1 MTETPK
7 DSKRGTSIEALRQRV
22 SAVEGRFSRIDHE
35 NIDYRQR
42 LGDLMATVEE
52 DQKQRHD
59 EIELLEK
66 RIESVASEND
76 QLREILDGLLT
87 SAETFGEGQLD
98 EPLADLDARVR
109 GQAGSMDL
117 IGEAA
122 ARIGEARHAA
132 GDQDDAVEAKDE
144 AGTEGDA
151 KVADDEAEPSEKP
164 LNKVEA
170 EAEAVD
176 GEIVVE
182 EPDLAPGPDAVEL
195 AANEASGE
203 DVLELEAQVVDV
215 EVETISPTEA
225 KGDTPS
231 APTPT
236 PSSKPQD
243 DAGSEKKTEAAAAG
257 DKKKVAVDKAKA
269 AEITTDKETD
279 QLDRILAS
287 IRRITSAL

>member
-7 DSKRGTSIEALRQRV
+7 ESKRGTSIEALRQRV

-35 NIDYRQR
+35 NTDYRQR
-42 LGDLMATVEE
+42 LRDLMATVEE
-52 DQKQRHD
+52 DQKERRD

-66 RIESVASEND
+66 RIESVASENE

-109 GQAGSMDL
+109 GQAWSKDL

-122 ARIGEARHAA
+122 ARIGEARNAA
-132 GDQDDAVEAKDE
+132 DDKDDGGEAKDE
-144 AGTEGDA
+144 AETEGDA
-151 KVADDEAEPSEKP
+151 KADDEADPAEKP
-164 LNKVEA
+164 SDEI

-215 EVETISPTEA
+215 EVETISPAEA
-225 KGDTPS
+225 KDDKPS
-231 APTPT
+231 APTP
-236 PSSKPQD
+236 PPSKPQS
-243 DAGSEKKTEAAAAG
+243 DAEPEKKPEAAATV
-257 DKKKVAVDKAKA
+257 DKKKEAVEESKA
-269 AEITTDKETD
+269 AKITTDKETD